1 MSPTAKRLVADIRES
16 AAQIARNPK
25 WPASQ
30 GPKHLGSSM
39 TLVLTAAISVT
50 SVGYPMRSYNARGKP
65 PAKVEKG
72 LA

>member
-30 GPKHLGSSM
+30 GPKHLGSRYDTGINRRHFGYFRWISDA
-39 TLVLTAAISVT
+39 LPQREGKAA
-50 SVGYPMRSYNARGKP
+50 GEG
-65 PAKVEKG
+65 
-72 LA
+72 